1 MSRISQEVI
10 EQIRQTADI
19 LDIITEVVNLKK
31 RGQNYFGLCPFHNEK
46 TPSFSVA
53 PAKEIYHC
61 FGCNAGG
68 NVFHFLMEYEKMTFV
83 EAVKTLGD
91 RYGIEVKLGEDDRNQ
106 EELKRLRD
114 FQSSASGFFEKLLG
128 SAEGK
133 PVTEYIEGRGLTK
146 DIIKDFQL

>member
-10 EQIRQTADI
+10 EQVRQTADI
-19 LDIITEVVNLKK
+19 LDIISGVVNLKK

-83 EAVKTLGD
+83 EAVKNLGD
-91 RYGIEVKLGEDDRNQ
+91 RYGIEVKLGDDDRNQ
-106 EELKRLRD
+106 E
-114 FQSSASGFFEKLLG
+114 
-128 SAEGK
+128 
-133 PVTEYIEGRGLTK
+133 
-146 DIIKDFQL
+146 

>member
-1 MSRISQEVI
+1 MGKEHVQQVKDR
-10 EQIRQTADI
+10 
-19 LDIITEVVNLKK
+19 LDIVEVVSGYVRLQKAGTNHK
-31 RGQNYFGLCPFHNEK
+31 GLCPFHNEK

-68 NVFHFLMEYEKMTFV
+68 NVFRFLMEYEKMTFV

-91 RYGIEVKLGEDDRNQ
+91 RYGIEVKLGGDDRNQ

-114 FQSSASGFFEKLLG
+114 FQSSASW
-128 SAEGK
+128 
-133 PVTEYIEGRGLTK
+133 R
-146 DIIKDFQL
+146 